1 MDLGSLQGKVAHYNN
16 ILNNTFS
23 YRKDW
28 NETLKQM
35 IVSTLENIIK
45 ETNLKARLDVQDEIQ
60 NLEVLVFTLGQDV
73 SGIAEKIPN
82 SKANRPYIKNNG
94 SLIYQQLFN
103 GKIMIMI
110 AYPFIEGYGQPK
122 PPKMLEILRPE
133 EFKEAYVIRHV
144 EEFMKEIIDWEDY
157 DDDIQEKMGF
167 TPIGFKPNSGA
178 DVEAEAE

>member
-1 MDLGSLQGKVAHYNN
+1 MDLESLNGKIKNYNQ
-16 ILNNTFS
+16 ILNNTKS

-28 NETLKQM
+28 SEGLKKM
-35 IVSTLENIIK
+35 ISSTLESIIK
-45 ETNLKARLDVQDEIQ
+45 KTKLKAILEIQDEIE
-60 NLEVLVFTLGQDV
+60 NLEVIMLSLGTEV

-82 SKANRPYIKNNG
+82 SKAYRPYIKTNG

-133 EFKEAYVIRHV
+133 EFKEGYVVHHV
-144 EEFMKEIIDWEDY
+144 EQFMREIIDWEDY
-157 DDDIQEKMGF
+157 DDDIPEKMGF
-167 TPIGFKPNSGA
+167 TPIGFKPNT
-178 DVEAEAE
+178 ETIAENED